1 MSILSS
7 ISSIVNQRKLEN
19 DVNSKST
26 SNEQFKPKG
35 ILKNA
40 TSSSYADLNNQLYHN
55 HKQCPR
61 WQIYLETRYKKNNKE
76 KIKDSVPV
84 IYDNTSLTKTSS
96 TSTSVKRVTFNDMT
110 HDLNCKPS
118 KSMPIITKYSHSQ
131 ERNFENLHLINITEK
146 DSDEEDFIDKAQFHI
161 TNLSQFE
168 VLNVEESS
176 DNEQSNYNFY

>member
-1 MSILSS
+1 MSTLSL

-40 TSSSYADLNNQLYHN
+40 TSSSYTGLINQLSNN

-61 WQIYLETRYKKNNKE
+61 WQIYLETRYKKNNEE
-76 KIKDSVPV
+76 KINNSVPV

-96 TSTSVKRVTFNDMT
+96 TSTFVKRVTFNDMP
-110 HDLNCKPS
+110 HDINCKLG
-118 KSMPIITKYSHSQ
+118 KSMSVITIYSHSQ
-131 ERNFENLHLINITEK
+131 ERHSQNLDLMNTTEK
-146 DSDEEDFIDKAQFHI
+146 DSDEENSIDKAQFH
-161 TNLSQFE
+161 TTDSSQFE
-168 VLNVEESS
+168 ELYVEESS
-176 DNEQSNYNFY
+176 DDELSNYNFY